1 MEQPFCTR
9 AWRKFVENCLSIK
22 VWVIFAYM
30 AACFVLVVKGLMDG
44 AVFAETNAAVIGV
57 VLAIREGIKI
67 AKIRKSTNGDDK
79 NIMV

>member
-1 MEQPFCTR
+1 MEQPFYIR

-22 VWVIFAYM
+22 LWIIFAYM
-30 AACFVLVVKGLMDG
+30 VLCFKLVLLGKMDG
-44 AVFAETNAAVIGV
+44 VVFAETNAAVIGV

-67 AKIRKSTNGDDK
+67 AKIRKSTNGEDK